1 MHVIFRQT
9 KTSSNPMRKS
19 DTSYAVINKQ
29 VRGQPSESRKNLL
42 HSSVTFSE
50 ALKVG

>member
-29 VRGQPSESRKNLL
+29 VRGQTIREQEKPAPL
-42 HSSVTFSE
+42 FSHIF
-50 ALKVG
+50 